1 MRTLFSSLLVVTCLL
16 VPGCDD
22 FQEFVIQNPCSF
34 EAEVAF
40 ATASK
45 PPLDVE
51 RWPYAQAVP
60 ALSERSI
67 TIHAPAG
74 DYPYLERVQVRAPGH
89 RTLIDTIDVTED
101 DYTWRIPLSFCG
113 I

>member
-1 MRTLFSSLLVVTCLL
+1 MRALFSSLLVVTCLL

-22 FQEFVIQNPCSF
+22 FQEFVVQNPCSF

-40 ATASK
+40 ANASK
-45 PPLDVE
+45 PPPDVD
-51 RWPYAQAVP
+51 RWPYAEAVP

-74 DYPYLERVQVRAPGH
+74 DYPLPRVGQVRAPGH
-89 RTLIDTIDVTED
+89 RTHIDTIDVTED